1 MIGKEKPSQLNKTDD
16 ENDEKPPFSRRQ
28 FLKFL
33 AAVGASLGTAGLAAC
48 TRAIT
53 VQPAQPTPVPTP
65 IVVTKVVEA
74 TRLVEKI
81 VEVVRVADTPTP
93 TPAPEENHGM
103 IWYVDIEHEK
113 ALADPTR
120 APNFDS
126 VRRQRTWV
134 MEDISKMP
142 AESILYQ
149 QVSKELVKEKDVRA
163 IAISGNTTDWIEY
176 DFATFQSLFNI
187 VKSGEIPVIGLCGG
201 HQLIGLMYQTECG
214 PLRKLKPGESDPADW
229 APGWFKEVGYLPVQ
243 VVKEDPIFTGLGQ
256 EPIFFESHYWE
267 IKQVP
272 SEFELLASTQE
283 CRIQTIKHKQYP
295 IYGTQFHPE
304 VNSADYM
311 DGRKLLANFFRI
323 AGILKE

>member
-1 MIGKEKPSQLNKTDD
+1 MNKTDD

-53 VQPAQPTPVPTP
+53 VQPAQSTPVPTP

-103 IWYVDIEHEK
+103 IWYVNIEHEK

-126 VRRQRTWV
+126 VRRQRTWTLAGEENILMGMVSNKKFVHALMDRILEFNLRIIRNVFRYDVDALMFGDDWGYQRGVV
-134 MEDISKMP
+134 M
-142 AESILYQ
+142 
-149 QVSKELVKEKDVRA
+149 
-163 IAISGNTTDWIEY
+163 
-176 DFATFQSLFNI
+176 
-187 VKSGEIPVIGLCGG
+187 
-201 HQLIGLMYQTECG
+201 G
-214 PLRKLKPGESDPADW
+214 PKL
-229 APGWFKEVGYLPVQ
+229 
-243 VVKEDPIFTGLGQ
+243 
-256 EPIFFESHYWE
+256 
-267 IKQVP
+267 
-272 SEFELLASTQE
+272 
-283 CRIQTIKHKQYP
+283 
-295 IYGTQFHPE
+295 
-304 VNSADYM
+304 
-311 DGRKLLANFFRI
+311 
-323 AGILKE
+323 

>member
-1 MIGKEKPSQLNKTDD
+1 MIGKEKPIQLSQAKVG
-16 ENDEKPPFSRRQ
+16 EPPFSRRQ

-33 AAVGASLGTAGLAAC
+33 AVAGGSLGTAGLVAC

-53 VQPAQPTPVPTP
+53 VQPIQVTPVSTP

-93 TPAPEENHGM
+93 TTEEKHGM

-163 IAISGNTTDWIEY
+163 IAISGNTADWIEY
-176 DFATFQSLFNI
+176 DFATFQPLFDI
-187 VKSGEIPVIGLCGG
+187 VQSGEIPVIGLCGG
-201 HQLIGLMYQTECG
+201 HQLIGLMYQAECG
-214 PLRKLKPGESDPADW
+214 PLRKLKPGEPDPADW

-243 VVKEDPIFTGLGQ
+243 VQKEDPIFNGLGK

-267 IKQVP
+267 IKQMP
-272 SEFELLASTQE
+272 PGFELLASTQE